1 MIRFLARYV
10 STAIYAGCVAVI
22 MLIVSGQ
29 LALTEGL
36 FTIAGLILVATLLAE
51 VHSVHTLVNGRYDA
65 LTGEIRRLEGL
76 LDNERRDG

>member
-29 LALTEGL
+29 IAPVEGL

-51 VHSVHTLVNGRYDA
+51 VHSVHVLVDGRYEVLLA
-65 LTGEIRRLEGL
+65 EIGRLRMQ
-76 LDNERRDG
+76 LDERREL

>member
-29 LALTEGL
+29 LAVVAGMV
-36 FTIAGLILVATLLAE
+36 TIAGLILVATLLAE
-51 VHSVHTLVNGRYDA
+51 VHSVHVLVNGRYDA
-65 LTGEIRRLEGL
+65 LLEEIGRLRTMLG
-76 LDNERRDG
+76 ERREP